1 MVALTLDSGVTG
13 GFMTLV
19 SALSSTPLNRTK
31 EDSGLCDHPG
41 LVGTS
46 GLVANGSTK
55 DAVVE

>member
-1 MVALTLDSGVTG
+1 MVALTLDSGDTV
-13 GFMTLV
+13 TLV
-19 SALSSTPLNRTK
+19 SALSSNSLNRTK
-31 EDSGLCDHPG
+31 EDSGRGGHPG